1 MPEGPE
7 MRRAADALDKVLR
20 GEQIRHAWF
29 KFPRL
34 AEAARR
40 FEGQRVD
47 GVEARGKALIV
58 CFEDGSA
65 VYTHN
70 QLYGKWLVGPTG
82 QRPDTTRDLRF
93 ALETDRHAALLYS
106 ASDIELLRT
115 DELGQHPY
123 ISRLGVELLARGT
136 TVDAVLA
143 QVEDPRFARRPLGA
157 LLLDQGFLAGVGNY
171 LRSEILFVSGLH
183 PDAKPAT
190 LGAAQRRRLAQAA
203 LSITRRAYRTGG
215 ITSSPSL
222 AARLRREG
230 VSRGQY
236 RHFVFARQGTDCHR
250 CGTPD
255 SVHRI
260 VHGGRQLY
268 LCSVC
273 QPASYAAEAP

>member
-1 MPEGPE
+1 

-20 GEQIRHAWF
+20 GERIRHAWF

-106 ASDIELLRT
+106 ASDIELWRT

-143 QVEDPRFARRPLGA
+143 QVEDPRFARSRLRTQVWPALQAAFADAEQGLAVAWLLSVASLTVSTSCEVIA
-157 LLLDQGFLAGVGNY
+157 LLRQSP
-171 LRSEILFVSGLH
+171 LRFPILIPRSFC
-183 PDAKPAT
+183 
-190 LGAAQRRRLAQAA
+190 
-203 LSITRRAYRTGG
+203 LS
-215 ITSSPSL
+215 
-222 AARLRREG
+222 
-230 VSRGQY
+230 Q
-236 RHFVFARQGTDCHR
+236 
-250 CGTPD
+250 
-255 SVHRI
+255 
-260 VHGGRQLY
+260 
-268 LCSVC
+268 LCSTTECSNWRARACFDCRSVVGEELL
-273 QPASYAAEAP
+273 SAEVSAKHA